1 MYHERQDKVHD
12 TNTDESHVKYY
23 QEIQRPVLHKRCNG
37 YGPVRKSGDLQQW
50 KTRCVYVPPVLHKL
64 RVIWNIF
71 FLLKHP
77 ESQGVNDDYREDE
90 DKNLQEK
97 ASPNENTHG
106 GTKRRDNV
114 VQAAQEAET
123 QKANEANDSEKPYIV
138 SNSFLTFG

>member
-1 MYHERQDKVHD
+1 MPD
-12 TNTDESHVKYY
+12 NVKYY

-37 YGPVRKSGDLQQW
+37 YGPVRKSGDLKQW

-64 RVIWNIF
+64 RVISWIF
-71 FLLKHP
+71 L